1 MGKNAHVPKRTESF
15 EQIKCFSKN
24 KTEALIKKKK
34 EEKKKEKALCWNN
47 NKENVAVHDFS
58 FMDSWRH

>member
-1 MGKNAHVPKRTESF
+1 MGKNAHVPKQLESS
-15 EQIKCFSKN
+15 ERMKCFSKN
-24 KTEALIKKKK
+24 QTKALTGREKK
-34 EEKKKEKALCWNN
+34 EEEEEAFYWNN

>member
-1 MGKNAHVPKRTESF
+1 MGKNAHVPQWTESF
-15 EQIKCFSKN
+15 EQVKCFSKN
-24 KTEALIKKKK
+24 KTEAVIEKK
-34 EEKKKEKALCWNN
+34 EKGEKALCWNN

>member
-1 MGKNAHVPKRTESF
+1 MCQNGQKALSRQNVFQK
-15 EQIKCFSKN
+15 IKQRF
-24 KTEALIKKKK
+24 LKK
-34 EEKKKEKALCWNN
+34 KKKEKALCWNN